1 MSTFLTIDH
10 IQLAIPPA
18 GEAAARSFFVDLL
31 GMSEEDKPQEL
42 KPRGGCWFRAG
53 KVHIHCGV
61 ESPFQPQRKAHPAIL
76 VTDLD
81 SLAQTI
87 TRANLPI
94 RWDDTV
100 PGRKRFYTDDP
111 FGNRIE
117 FIAAGVG
124 FSQQLQPLIDNS
136 PSKTT

>member
-1 MSTFLTIDH
+1 MLLAIDH
-10 IQLAIPPA
+10 IQLAMPPA
-18 GEAAARSFFVDLL
+18 GEAAARTFFVGLL

-42 KPRGGCWFRAG
+42 KTRGGCWFRGG

-87 TRANLPI
+87 GRANLPI

-117 FIAAGVG
+117 FIAAGNG
-124 FSQQLQPLIDNS
+124 FSEHLQPLMDNS
-136 PSKTT
+136 QSKTI